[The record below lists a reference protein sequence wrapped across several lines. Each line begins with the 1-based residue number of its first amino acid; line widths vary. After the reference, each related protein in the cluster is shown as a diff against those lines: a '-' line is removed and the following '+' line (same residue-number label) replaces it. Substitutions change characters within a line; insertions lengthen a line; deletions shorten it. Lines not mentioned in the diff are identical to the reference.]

1 MKPRVFTLFLLFVS
15 AFSPL
20 FIIIAVKDFDFC
32 KQYFNHEVLI
42 IAMLS
47 IVLFSIIMLFVI
59 INTYKKGDV
68 ITINKVENR
77 STDII
82 NYTIPYLLSF
92 ISMDLNSPADL
103 ISIGIFLTILMVLT
117 ITSKSVFINPILAI
131 VGYGL
136 YDISYSYGKN
146 IYSKIVLSKKELNL
160 DKKYYCHRLN
170 QFMGL
175 ITEAIDEEKDE

>member
-1 MKPRVFTLFLLFVS
+1 MKPRVFTLFILFIS

-32 KQYFNHEVLI
+32 KNIFKHKTFI
-42 IAMLS
+42 IIMLS
-47 IVLFSIIMLFVI
+47 IVVFSIIMLFFI
-59 INTYKKGDV
+59 ISTFKKGDE
-68 ITINKVENR
+68 ITINKIENR

-92 ISMDLNSPADL
+92 ISMDLSSPSDL

-117 ITSKSVFINPILAI
+117 ITSKSIFINPILAI

-136 YDISYSYGKN
+136 YDVSYSYNKN
-146 IYSKIVLSKKELNL
+146 VYSKIVLSKKEL
-160 DKKYYCHRLN
+160 KICEKYHYCRLN
-170 QFMGL
+170 QFMGI
-175 ITEAIDEEKDE
+175 ITEVVDEE